1 MANLQGAQYLLT
13 QPAKGEYAAK
23 IKMTAIFLL
32 AFYKTPLFDKNVR
45 RQQFWSNSLAELLM
59 VNVLYALMRFH

>member
-23 IKMTAIFLL
+23 IKITAIFLL
-32 AFYKTPLFDKNVR
+32 AFYKTPLFYLTKMYVANNFGPTV
-45 RQQFWSNSLAELLM
+45 
-59 VNVLYALMRFH
+59 